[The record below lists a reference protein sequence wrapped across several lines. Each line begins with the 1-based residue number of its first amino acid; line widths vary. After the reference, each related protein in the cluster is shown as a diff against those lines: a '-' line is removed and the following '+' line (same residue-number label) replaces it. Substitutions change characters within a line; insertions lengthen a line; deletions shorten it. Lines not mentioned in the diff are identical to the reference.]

1 MKLDDELR
9 EKIRQKL
16 SEAERA
22 EQQRVFMERLRKKAH
37 IQIF

>member
-9 EKIRQKL
+9 EKIRQKIA
-16 SEAERA
+16 EIERA
-22 EQQRVFMERLRKKAH
+22 EQQRAFMERLRKKAH